1 MKKSIA
7 LLIVALLVLPAF
19 AMVSPVRA
27 STGHPQLGYVDDL
40 ETPSLSL
47 SIFNVTLKAGNTAIV
62 MSDGADATGLFAIVF
77 NATGGGFIPV
87 DFSGQV
93 FDLYMSKDGYS
104 SLSADDKMYAGSF
117 NVADLNLATLK
128 QVNITN
134 SLLKGGMGS
143 FYIGAVSEHQVLVG
157 PVPFYITNDYHY
169 IKVFDGTGTLVAV
182 AGVVYLLPSISLTPT
197 EGPGG
202 AQVCLSGVA
211 LASNKAY
218 NISYGGWNETA
229 ATITTGADGTFTYCW
244 NVKDLCEDFCYSD
257 WYTGDHFTDFDITV
271 YDVETA
277 IDFVTYNEYSRY
289 FYVGDYDWRLCN
301 NSFID
306 YDVYVFDDLY
316 INGTWWNPTSPV
328 VATVDGITLGSV
340 TPDAVDGTW
349 EMTVTIPALS
359 LGIHNVTLTNA
370 GCKWIFS
377 IDVNPTLFVTPEKG
391 PIGTEAAFS
400 CYGFLPNTMYYLY
413 WEDLCYGEDN
423 WYHIL
428 NVTTGAD
435 GQFNMSA
442 LYTVPPQYGG
452 PHYIYAT
459 TDYQGTETTDLFDNY
474 TAYTTFFVTPTITVN
489 PSTISN
495 DGTTFWV
502 NVTGAL
508 VWDYTSNIH
517 YCPAYQVA
525 IDNQHLNLASMGRT
539 SASACGNLDFQLV
552 AAGFR
557 PGLHSV
563 ALYIWCVSDVLD
575 GWDGDIADY
584 LSDYEFVAE
593 YWQTGFIAPVCY
605 GTFTVDTT
613 GDLVLADISAYVSNC
628 TSATLLA
635 IEDDVAT
642 IATDV
647 GTIKASV
654 SALDAKVTAIQGNV
668 ATVQTN
674 LGTLQG
680 TVTTLAGDMATVKT
694 QVGTINAK
702 VATALP
708 VDMMPVWIA
717 VIFAIIA
724 AIAAIYG
731 VLVIRSKIAQ

>member
-1 MKKSIA
+1 
-7 LLIVALLVLPAF
+7 
-19 AMVSPVRA
+19 MVSPVRA

-47 SIFNVTLKAGNTAIV
+47 SVFNVTLKAGNTAIA
-62 MSDGADATGLFAIVF
+62 MSDGADVTGLFAIVF

-134 SLLKGGMGS
+134 SLLKGGVGS
-143 FYIGAVSEHQVLVG
+143 FYIGAVSDHQVLVG

-244 NVKDLCEDFCYSD
+244 NVKDLCEDYCYPD
-257 WYTGDHFTDFDITV
+257 WYTDEHFTAFDITV

-316 INGTWWNPTSPV
+316 INGTW
-328 VATVDGITLGSV
+328 
-340 TPDAVDGTW
+340 
-349 EMTVTIPALS
+349 EMTATIPALS
-359 LGIHNVTLTNA
+359 LGVHNVTLTNA

-400 CYGFLPNTMYYLY
+400 CYGFLPTP
-413 WEDLCYGEDN
+413 C
-423 WYHIL
+423 
-428 NVTTGAD
+428 TTC
-435 GQFNMSA
+435 
-442 LYTVPPQYGG
+442 T
-452 PHYIYAT
+452 
-459 TDYQGTETTDLFDNY
+459 
-474 TAYTTFFVTPTITVN
+474 
-489 PSTISN
+489 
-495 DGTTFWV
+495 
-502 NVTGAL
+502 
-508 VWDYTSNIH
+508 
-517 YCPAYQVA
+517 
-525 IDNQHLNLASMGRT
+525 GRT
-539 SASACGNLDFQLV
+539 SVGARITSTIYSTSQLAQTAS
-552 AAGFR
+552 
-557 PGLHSV
+557 S
-563 ALYIWCVSDVLD
+563 
-575 GWDGDIADY
+575 
-584 LSDYEFVAE
+584 
-593 YWQTGFIAPVCY
+593 T
-605 GTFTVDTT
+605 
-613 GDLVLADISAYVSNC
+613 
-628 TSATLLA
+628 
-635 IEDDVAT
+635 
-642 IATDV
+642 
-647 GTIKASV
+647 
-654 SALDAKVTAIQGNV
+654 
-668 ATVQTN
+668 
-674 LGTLQG
+674 
-680 TVTTLAGDMATVKT
+680 
-694 QVGTINAK
+694 
-702 VATALP
+702 
-708 VDMMPVWIA
+708 
-717 VIFAIIA
+717 
-724 AIAAIYG
+724 
-731 VLVIRSKIAQ
+731 